1 VAAVSPGRAAKH
13 DARPKVRS
21 VSGQVTDTIR
31 HMILMGDLRPEE
43 QVTQD
48 YLAKEL
54 GVSTMPVREAL
65 LQLSH
70 EGFIISG
77 RGRAFRV
84 ARTTRQDIADVYWM
98 HSTLAGEL
106 TSRAC
111 ANVDANTLRELDAIH
126 ASWVASV
133 RDRDAGAMTET
144 NFEFHRLINHVAN
157 SPKLLLLMRN
167 TLRMIPERFY
177 SMLPEWPSS
186 STDYHRGILDA
197 LHAGDRDKAAAEA
210 SEHVQEAGRM
220 LIQFF
225 DEKGYWTAPESGG

>member
-1 VAAVSPGRAAKH
+1 
-13 DARPKVRS
+13 
-21 VSGQVTDTIR
+21 
-31 HMILMGDLRPEE
+31 MILMGDLRPGE

-70 EGFIISG
+70 EGFILSG
-77 RGRAFRV
+77 RGRAFRI
-84 ARTTRQDIADVYWM
+84 ARTTKQDIADVYWM

-106 TSRAC
+106 TARAC
-111 ANVDANTLRELDAIH
+111 DRMDHETLQQLDAIH
-126 ASWVASV
+126 AEWVTSV
-133 RDRDAGAMTET
+133 RDRDPAAMQET
-144 NFEFHRLINHVAN
+144 NFEFHRVINHVAS

-186 STDYHRGILDA
+186 STDYHQDILEA
-197 LHAGDRDKAAAEA
+197 LHQGDRDRAAVAA

-225 DEKGYWTAPESGG
+225 DEKGFWTAPESSG

>member
-1 VAAVSPGRAAKH
+1 
-13 DARPKVRS
+13 
-21 VSGQVTDTIR
+21 
-31 HMILMGDLRPEE
+31 MILMGDLRPGEH
-43 QVTQD
+43 VTQD

-106 TSRAC
+106 KARAC
-111 ANVDANTLRELDAIH
+111 DHMDAETLEQLDAIH
-126 ASWVASV
+126 AAWVASV
-133 RDRDAGAMTET
+133 REREPAAMQET
-144 NFEFHRLINHVAN
+144 NFEFHHVINHVAS

-186 STDYHRGILDA
+186 STDYHQEILDA
-197 LHAGDRDKAAAEA
+197 LHAGDRQRAAAAA

-225 DEKGYWTAPESGG
+225 DEKGFWTAPESNG